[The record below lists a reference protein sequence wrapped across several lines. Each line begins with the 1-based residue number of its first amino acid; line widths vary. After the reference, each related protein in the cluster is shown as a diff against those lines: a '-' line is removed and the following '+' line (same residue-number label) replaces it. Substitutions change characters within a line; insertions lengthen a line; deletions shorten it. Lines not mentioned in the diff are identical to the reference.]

1 MEEIIKSSNSKI
13 ILIGE
18 HSVVYGKPAIALPIR
33 NVKTTVK
40 IQPTNGDIEIKS
52 RYFNGSLNDIHSNL
66 LGIKNLIK
74 QTLNELNRP
83 NTNLLITIDSDVPAE
98 RGMGSSASTA
108 VALVRALYAYFEHP
122 LTRTTLLK
130 TVDIS
135 EKIIHGKPSGLD
147 SATASANNPIWFKRD
162 GTIKPLPINVD
173 AYLIISDSG
182 IKGKTSEAVEIVKN
196 KLRFDSDSR
205 LLIEKL
211 GELTSQTATVLRQND
226 VSTLGKILTEAHTNL
241 RQLGVS
247 HPAVEK
253 LIKIANDSGALGS
266 KLTGGGL
273 GGCVISL
280 APNLPAAEKISQQL
294 TAGGATAT
302 WIERFRYV

>member
-18 HSVVYGKPAIALPIR
+18 HSVVYGQSAIALPIR

-40 IQPTNGDIEIKS
+40 IQPTNGDIQIKS

-147 SATASANNPIWFKRD
+147 SATASANNPIWFKKD

-302 WIERFRYV
+302 WIEKL

>member
-18 HSVVYGKPAIALPIR
+18 HSVVYGQPAIALPIR

-40 IQPTNGDIEIKS
+40 IQPTNGDIQIKS
-52 RYFNGSLNDIHSNL
+52 RYFNGSLKDIHSNL

-108 VALVRALYAYFEHP
+108 VALVRALYAYFEHS

-147 SATASANNPIWFKRD
+147 SATASANNPIWFKKD

-280 APNLPAAEKISQQL
+280 APNLPVAEKISQQL

-302 WIERFRYV
+302 WIEKL

>member
-1 MEEIIKSSNSKI
+1 VEEIIKSSNSKI

-18 HSVVYGKPAIALPIR
+18 HSVVYGQPAIALPIR

-40 IQPTNGDIEIKS
+40 IQPTNGDIQIKS
-52 RYFNGSLNDIHSNL
+52 RYFNGSLKDIHSNL

-147 SATASANNPIWFKRD
+147 SATASANNPIWFKKD

-280 APNLPAAEKISQQL
+280 APNLPVAEKISQQL

-302 WIERFRYV
+302 WIEKL